1 MLPLPQYTY
10 LCPFYSLPPFVFKCS
25 VAQERYYGGIA
36 VHLFCPVGGFGDLT
50 LLDLDKG
57 EGNRKENAYQDL
69 VALPGMVGWS
79 IPVRRALVVAGWV
92 VTATHCSRR

>member
-1 MLPLPQYTY
+1 M
-10 LCPFYSLPPFVFKCS
+10 
-25 VAQERYYGGIA
+25 AQGRYYGGIA

-69 VALPGMVGWS
+69 VALPSMVGWS
-79 IPVRRALVVAGWV
+79 IPVRWALVVAGWM
-92 VTATHCSRR
+92 VTVMSGLLSFVLLRRGLPDSRVRQFKHLRQ